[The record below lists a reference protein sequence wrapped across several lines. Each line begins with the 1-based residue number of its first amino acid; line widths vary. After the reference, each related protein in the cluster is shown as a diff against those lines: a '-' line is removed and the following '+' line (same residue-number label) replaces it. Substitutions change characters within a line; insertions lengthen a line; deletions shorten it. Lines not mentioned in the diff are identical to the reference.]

1 LIPSSFTIKICR
13 KLLVLNRKKINTLSL
28 DLINRIKSIA
38 KNNSSLGKGEL
49 LFKEGDKKEYIYL
62 IEKGEVSIIKQNNN
76 KNVEVMNQHEGEIV
90 GIDLIFNDN
99 ECEYTAVV
107 TEPTKLYKVL
117 ISDFKDFLSLNNN
130 SSLELLKYISSLIN
144 KMESQSVNG

>member
-1 LIPSSFTIKICR
+1 M
-13 KLLVLNRKKINTLSL
+13 

-38 KNNSSLGKGEL
+38 KNDTSLTKGDL
-49 LFKEGDKKEYIYL
+49 LFKEGDKKEYVYL
-62 IEKGEVSIIKQNNN
+62 IEKGEVAIIKQNND
-76 KNVEVMNQHEGEIV
+76 KNIEIMNQHGGEIV

-99 ECEYTAVV
+99 ECEYSAVA

-117 ISDFKDFLSLNNN
+117 ISDFKEFLSLNNN

-144 KMESQSVNG
+144 KMENQSVGG

>member
-1 LIPSSFTIKICR
+1 MNNKSTN
-13 KLLVLNRKKINTLSL
+13 KLNTLSL
-28 DLINRIKSIA
+28 DLVNRIKSIA

-62 IEKGEVSIIKQNNN
+62 IEKGEVAIIKQNNN

-99 ECEYTAVV
+99 ECEYTALV

>member
-1 LIPSSFTIKICR
+1 MNNKSTN
-13 KLLVLNRKKINTLSL
+13 KLNTLSL
-28 DLINRIKSIA
+28 DLVNRIKSIA

-62 IEKGEVSIIKQNNN
+62 IEKGEVAIIKQNNN

-99 ECEYTAVV
+99 ECEYTALV

-144 KMESQSVNG
+144 KMENQAVNG

>member
-1 LIPSSFTIKICR
+1 M
-13 KLLVLNRKKINTLSL
+13 NRKKINTLSL

-99 ECEYTAVV
+99 ECEYSAVA

-117 ISDFKDFLSLNNN
+117 ISDFKEFLSLNNS

-144 KMESQSVNG
+144 KMENQSVGG

>member
-1 LIPSSFTIKICR
+1 M
-13 KLLVLNRKKINTLSL
+13 NRKKINTLSL

-62 IEKGEVSIIKQNNN
+62 IEKGEVAIIKQNNN
-76 KNVEVMNQHEGEIV
+76 KTVEVMNQHEGEIV

-99 ECEYTAVV
+99 ECEYTALV

>member
-1 LIPSSFTIKICR
+1 MNNKSTN
-13 KLLVLNRKKINTLSL
+13 KLNKLSL

-62 IEKGEVSIIKQNNN
+62 IEKGEVALIKQNKN
-76 KNVEVMNQHEGEIV
+76 KNIEVMNQHEGEIV

-99 ECEYTAVV
+99 ECEYTALV

-144 KMESQSVNG
+144 KMEKQSVNG

>member
-1 LIPSSFTIKICR
+1 MNK
-13 KLLVLNRKKINTLSL
+13 NKINTLSL

-38 KNNSSLGKGEL
+38 KNDTSLTKGDL

-62 IEKGEVSIIKQNNN
+62 IEKGEVAIIKQNND
-76 KNVEVMNQHEGEIV
+76 KNVEIMNQHGGEIV

-99 ECEYTAVV
+99 ECEYSALV

-117 ISDFKDFLSLNNN
+117 ISDFKEFLSINNN
-130 SSLELLKYISSLIN
+130 SSLELLRYISSLIN
-144 KMESQSVNG
+144 KMESQTVNG